1 MFFFFFSSRRR
12 HTRCGRDWSSDVCS
26 SDLTT
31 AQSLE
36 GGALPI
42 PTVTWRHDR
51 LTLAVTA
58 FAAGDPGR
66 SVLYARY
73 RVENGGDRGEPVQ
86 LFLAIRPFQVNPPW
100 QTLNTTGG
108 VSHIQELRFDGRT
121 VTVDRDRTV
130 TSLTTPDRFG
140 AATFEEGPLTDTLA
154 TGRVP
159 FQPSVS

>member
-1 MFFFFFSSRRR
+1 VDRGSFSIEPFLY
-12 HTRCGRDWSSDVCS
+12 TDGGLITWDAV
-26 SDLTT
+26 TT

-86 LFLAIRPFQVNPPW
+86 LFLAIRPLPVNPPR
-100 QTLNTTGG
+100 QTL
-108 VSHIQELRFDGRT
+108 H
-121 VTVDRDRTV
+121 
-130 TSLTTPDRFG
+130 P
-140 AATFEEGPLTDTLA
+140 
-154 TGRVP
+154 TGRVAHLP
-159 FQPSVS
+159 GLR